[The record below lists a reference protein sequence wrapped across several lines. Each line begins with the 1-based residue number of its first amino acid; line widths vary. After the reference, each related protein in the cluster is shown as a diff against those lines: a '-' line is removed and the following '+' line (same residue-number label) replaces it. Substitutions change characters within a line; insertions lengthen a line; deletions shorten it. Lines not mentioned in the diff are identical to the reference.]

1 MYAGLCCPNAY
12 NVEMGKYTICKRP
25 FHIGHVQVHRKKYS
39 RIERLPNST
48 KSNERVNVF
57 IMLFEMKC
65 LSILESLV
73 TCDMIMELLDIL
85 FQLVITSDVVTY
97 YIR

>member
-1 MYAGLCCPNAY
+1 MYHDGHFSSSSVSSLLEFNLHMPNVRLCCPNAY

-39 RIERLPNST
+39 RIERLPNRT
-48 KSNERVNVF
+48 KSNKRVNVF

-65 LSILESLV
+65 LSILESHFS
-73 TCDMIMELLDIL
+73 M
-85 FQLVITSDVVTY
+85 
-97 YIR
+97 